1 MRWRF
6 SPWPAFWAAFSVY
19 ISRCAAISSRSKSPT
34 SFARLRQSGAC
45 QETIASRLCSVE
57 TVELPSAPRAVW
69 RETTK
74 RPGFD
79 RQADKAGPDRPNFRG
94 GAYGRALPMAPG
106 RAGLSDG
113 NQVFPDTHA
122 AIGPHHRR
130 RPINRFRCG
139 IAQHRSSFV
148 HLPTKMGRSL
158 VRANKGEKPLSTA
171 TKDVAKLGRMARS
184 GRRDAHWRET
194 HDNSGERKL
203 RLFPGRRWFARK
215 CPAP

>member
-122 AIGPHHRR
+122 AIGPHQPPASDQSISLRDRSAPFQLCPLAYKDGPFVSSGQQRR
-130 RPINRFRCG
+130 EAAFDRHQRCCETGTNGSERP
-139 IAQHRSSFV
+139 A
-148 HLPTKMGRSL
+148 
-158 VRANKGEKPLSTA
+158 
-171 TKDVAKLGRMARS
+171 
-184 GRRDAHWRET
+184 
-194 HDNSGERKL
+194 
-203 RLFPGRRWFARK
+203 
-215 CPAP
+215 